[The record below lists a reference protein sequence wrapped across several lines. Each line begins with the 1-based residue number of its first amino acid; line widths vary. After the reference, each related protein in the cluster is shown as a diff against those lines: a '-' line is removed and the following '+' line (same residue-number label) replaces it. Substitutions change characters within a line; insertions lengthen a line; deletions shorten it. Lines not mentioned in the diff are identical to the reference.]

1 MLLSNNLQLDNY
13 NTTRKKRRDK
23 KINKQELWNL
33 YDTEINGEKNKEI
46 ECLYSKTTTRDQNIC
61 EICSSNLELNEECFL
76 TCSNPQCLSLI
87 HI

>member
-46 ECLYSKTTTRDQNIC
+46 SCLYS
-61 EICSSNLELNEECFL
+61 
-76 TCSNPQCLSLI
+76 
-87 HI
+87 